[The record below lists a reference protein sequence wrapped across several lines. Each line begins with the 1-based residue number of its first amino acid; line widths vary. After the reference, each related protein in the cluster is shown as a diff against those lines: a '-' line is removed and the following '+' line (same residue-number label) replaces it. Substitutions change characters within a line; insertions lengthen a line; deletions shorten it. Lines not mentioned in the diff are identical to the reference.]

1 MLRGKHISNF
11 DLISSIFNIKKKEI
25 KILYR
30 IRNLRLN
37 KSRGR
42 RIYIPQ
48 NVKNKGGKDISSA
61 HVFNFVVK
69 IFYMQINLYTNVFKY
84 QY

>member
-1 MLRGKHISNF
+1 MIRGKHNSNF
-11 DLISSIFNIKKKEI
+11 DVISSIFNIKKKEI

-42 RIYIPQ
+42 GIYIPQ

-69 IFYMQINLYTNVFKY
+69 IFCMQINLYISAFKY